1 MTAGTSGPATRGRRP
16 VDALRPQ
23 PGTGRPP
30 WWLVA
35 AGVLVTA
42 LMTADLLG
50 GGALER
56 LDGRVSEVLGA
67 WDLRDGA
74 GYPLL
79 WLATQFGGR
88 AVLVVALL
96 AVAVVAGRRRRTLR
110 PLVQAVLALAL
121 LTAVVYAFKLGAAR
135 TAPAFPGGSSFH
147 RDGTSF
153 PSGHVA
159 DAVVVWGVV
168 RWQAVAYRMPAA
180 VQRLTAALAVLAPV
194 VAGGSMLLLDFHWLT
209 DVVAGAAVGVSLLGV
224 VHALD
229 GVALSLWVR
238 ARAGRR
244 SA

>member
-1 MTAGTSGPATRGRRP
+1 
-16 VDALRPQ
+16 VDALQ
-23 PGTGRPP
+23 PAVRTGRPP

-35 AGVLVTA
+35 AGVVVTA

-50 GGALER
+50 GGRLER
-56 LDGRVSEVLGA
+56 LDEHVSAVLGA
-67 WDLRDGA
+67 WDLRDGV

-96 AVAVVAGRRRRTLR
+96 VVVGVVGRQHRTVR

-121 LTAVVYAFKLGAAR
+121 LTAVVYAFKLGAGR

-159 DAVVVWGVV
+159 NAVVVWGVV
-168 RWQAVAYRMPAA
+168 RWQAVAYRMPPAL
-180 VQRLTAALAVLAPV
+180 QRLTAVLALAAPV

-229 GVALSLWVR
+229 GVVLSLWVR

-244 SA
+244 SV

>member
-1 MTAGTSGPATRGRRP
+1 VPSGPAASPPVEAHRP
-16 VDALRPQ
+16 TAA
-23 PGTGRPP
+23 GRPP

-35 AGVLVTA
+35 AGAVVTA
-42 LMTADLLG
+42 LLTADLLAG
-50 GGALER
+50 GWVER
-56 LDGRVSEVLGA
+56 LDERVSAVLGA

-74 GYPLL
+74 AYPLL
-79 WLATQFGGR
+79 WLGTQFGGR
-88 AVLVVALL
+88 AVLAVVLL
-96 AVAVVAGRRRRTLR
+96 AAACSAAWRSRTAR

-121 LTAVVYAFKLGAAR
+121 LAAVVYAFKLGAGR

-159 DAVVVWGVV
+159 NAVVVWGVV
-168 RWQAVAYRMPAA
+168 RWQAVAHRKPPA
-180 VQRLTAALAVLAPV
+180 VQRLTAGLAVVGPL
-194 VAGGSMLLLDFHWLT
+194 VAGASMLVLDFHWLS